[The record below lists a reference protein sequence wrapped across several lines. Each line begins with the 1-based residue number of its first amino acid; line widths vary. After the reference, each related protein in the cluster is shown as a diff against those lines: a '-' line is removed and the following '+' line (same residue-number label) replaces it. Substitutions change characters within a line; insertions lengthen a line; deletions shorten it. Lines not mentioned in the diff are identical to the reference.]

1 MSEKSKVS
9 YDDRINSK
17 VVELVALIKEGTDSK
32 EECNTHAI
40 IATGLNQGE
49 HGLSG
54 GLTNGF
60 IGGSQLSFIQML
72 LGLADT
78 NIEVAKVVARAGYIL
93 TNNVKEVHTFIQE
106 MVREDLK
113 AANVDDAEVVDAE
126 VVEAKPK
133 KTTKKK

>member
-9 YDDRINSK
+9 YDDKINSK

-60 IGGSQLSFIQML
+60 IGGSQLSFIQMI

-113 AANVDDAEVVDAE
+113 AANVDDVEVVDAE

>member
-9 YDDRINSK
+9 YDDRINLK
-17 VVELVALIKEGTDSK
+17 VVELVNLIKEGTDSK

-40 IATGLNQGE
+40 VATGLNQGE

-93 TNNVKEVHTFIQE
+93 TNNVKEVHAFIQE

-113 AANVDDAEVVDAE
+113 ANNVDDVEVVDAE